1 MDGHSLFRL
10 LGVGAK
16 FDLKR
21 FKSDAQKLKLIKTDV
36 KETKLETDS
45 TLLEEASTT
54 STELSKKKRS
64 RKVEEL
70 DEEDE
75 GDIIFYKQKKVQKTE
90 PDKENSVKKITKNK
104 DSLET
109 LIRKKN
115 KIHVHGFDA
124 PPPVTDFEQL
134 KNFSIHPRLLENAKK
149 VEYTKPTPIQ
159 MQAIPVMMRRREIMA
174 CAPTGSG
181 KTAAFALP
189 VLNYLK
195 EPRNCGIRSVI
206 LAPTRELSNQ
216 IYQEMQR
223 LSEGLG
229 LRIYYIK
236 KANLKKIGPKTFSKK
251 DILVTTPQR
260 LVFVLSQEPK
270 ILSLSSVEWLIIDE
284 SDKLFEDG
292 KTGFRDQ
299 LGVIYKACDSPNI
312 RRAMFSATFAHDVEQ
327 WCKKSLNDVIQV
339 YIGGKNTATETVE
352 QQLMFVGSE
361 SGKLFALRDIV
372 QKGIE
377 PPVLIFVQSQERATE
392 LFQELIYDGINV
404 DVIHA
409 GRSQAQRENVVSSF
423 REGKIWVL
431 ICTELMGRGID
442 FKGVNLV
449 VNYDF
454 PTSAISYI
462 HRIGRTGRAGR
473 QGKAITFFV
482 EDDVEYLRSIATVM
496 HGAGCPVPEYMLKLK
511 RPSKKDR
518 RKMAQKNPKRKSIST
533 SLRENKKKLK
543 RNKNNSNLPNG
554 ISKTKLKAS
563 REFPGKK
570 KRVSKEFP
578 GKRKKVPK
586 KSSNK

>member
-16 FDLKR
+16 FDFKR
-21 FKSDAQKLKLIKTDV
+21 FKSDAEKLKLVEAEV
-36 KETKLETDS
+36 KENKTEVNS
-45 TLLEEASTT
+45 TVSQTCDNTT
-54 STELSKKKRS
+54 RSSSKKKRS
-64 RKVEEL
+64 RENDVEL
-70 DEEDE
+70 KDEEED
-75 GDIIFYKQKKVQKTE
+75 DIIFYKQQKKVRKT
-90 PDKENSVKKITKNK
+90 DSGKKSSTEKTPKTK
-104 DSLET
+104 DSLVT
-109 LIRKKN
+109 QIRKKH
-115 KIHVHGFDA
+115 KIHVHGLDA
-124 PPPVTDFEQL
+124 PPPITDFEQL
-134 KNFSIHPRLLENAKK
+134 KNYSIRPRLLENVKK

-159 MQAIPVMMRRREIMA
+159 MQAIPAMMHRREIMA

-189 VLNYLK
+189 VLHYLK
-195 EPRNCGIRSVI
+195 EPRNTGIRSVI
-206 LAPTRELSNQ
+206 LAPTRELSDQ
-216 IYQEMQR
+216 IYREMER

-229 LRIYYIK
+229 LRIHYIK
-236 KANLKKIGPKTFSKK
+236 KTSLKKLGPKTFVKK

-260 LVFVLSQEPK
+260 LVFVLSQEPPV
-270 ILSLSSVEWLIIDE
+270 LSLSSVEWLIIDE

-299 LGVIYKACDSPNI
+299 LGVIYKACDSPKI
-312 RRAMFSATFAHDVEQ
+312 CRAMFSATFAYDVEQ
-327 WCKKSLNDVIQV
+327 WCKKSLNNVMQV
-339 YIGGKNTATETVE
+339 YIGGKNTATETVD

-361 SGKLFALRDIV
+361 SGKLFAMRDII

-409 GRSQAQRENVVSSF
+409 GRSQAQRENVVASF

-442 FKGVNLV
+442 FKGINLV

-473 QGKAITFFV
+473 KGKAITFFI
-482 EDDVEYLRSIATVM
+482 EDDADYLRSIATVM

-511 RPSKKDR
+511 RPNKKDR
-518 RKMAQKNPKRKSIST
+518 RKMAQTNPKRRSIST
-533 SLRENKKKLK
+533 SVRENSKEIK
-543 RNKNNSNLPNG
+543 RNKNSNLPNG

-563 REFPGKK
+563 REFPDKK
-570 KRVSKEFP
+570 KKTSKNI
-578 GKRKKVPK
+578 K
-586 KSSNK
+586 